1 MIKENQFALK
11 VFHSAAKNVPAYR
24 NVLKNHGID
33 PAKIKTLDDFK
44 TLPVINKKNYIYEHS
59 LTDVFPDKIIPPM
72 AYASSGSSGKPT
84 FWFRGDEQEEMGG
97 ELHEV
102 IFSKIF
108 KIKKNE
114 PTLVV
119 ICFAMGVW
127 VAGNYTMA
135 SCRHLFKKGYNITT
149 ITPGVE
155 KGDIFNALKE
165 LAPRFKNLVLV
176 GYPPFIMDVIHESFK
191 KGIKFDNQNVKILTA
206 GDKFSESWR
215 DSVLKLINK
224 KDEPDSLVSIYGSA
238 DAGFLGHET
247 PLSIFLRRESLKNKK
262 LYKSL
267 FGDAGILPGFV
278 HYHPSYVFFEEISG
292 ELVFT
297 INTAVPLVRYNI
309 HDTGKVISHEE
320 IKEILKELNLEKE
333 AQAHGLS
340 DWNLPFTVIKG
351 RSDVAVTFYAL
362 NIFPE
367 HILAGIQ
374 NKKVSKFLSGTFS
387 AYNKTVNKNRT
398 QKLYIKLELAKGV
411 KMSHDVFRLVS
422 RSVVENLIKLNI
434 EYRKLYQVIG
444 TKALPTVSFTSFGDQ
459 SFISHEIKGVLNIKG
474 KKPRFIS

>member
-11 VFHSAAKNVPAYR
+11 VFRSAVKNVPAYR
-24 NVLKNHGID
+24 SVLKNHNID
-33 PAKIKTLDDFK
+33 PAKIKTPEDFK
-44 TLPVINKKNYIYEHS
+44 TLPVIDKKSYIYKYP
-59 LTDVFPDKIIPPM
+59 LADLFPNKIISPM

-97 ELHEV
+97 ELHEI
-102 IFSKIF
+102 IFNKIF
-108 KIKKNE
+108 KIKKHE

-127 VAGNYTMA
+127 VAGNYTLA
-135 SCRHLFKKGYNITT
+135 SCRYLFKKGYNITT

-155 KGDIFNALKE
+155 KGDIFNVLKE
-165 LAPRFKNLVLV
+165 LPPRFKNLVLV
-176 GYPPFIMDVIHESFK
+176 GYPPFIMDVMHESFK

-215 DSVLKLINK
+215 DSVLKMLNA
-224 KDEPDSLVSIYGSA
+224 KDAPDSLVSVYGSA

-247 PLSIFLRRESLKNKK
+247 PLTIFLRRESLKNKK
-262 LYKSL
+262 LYKAL
-267 FGDAGILPGFV
+267 FGDAGILPGLV
-278 HYHPSYVFFEEISG
+278 QYHPSHIFFEEING
-292 ELVFT
+292 ELAFT
-297 INTAVPLVRYNI
+297 INTAAPLARYNI
-309 HDTGKVISHEE
+309 HDVGSVFSYEK
-320 IKEILKELNLEKE
+320 IKKILKESNLEKE
-333 AQAHGLS
+333 AVKRGLN
-340 DWNLPFTVIKG
+340 DWKIPMVAIKG